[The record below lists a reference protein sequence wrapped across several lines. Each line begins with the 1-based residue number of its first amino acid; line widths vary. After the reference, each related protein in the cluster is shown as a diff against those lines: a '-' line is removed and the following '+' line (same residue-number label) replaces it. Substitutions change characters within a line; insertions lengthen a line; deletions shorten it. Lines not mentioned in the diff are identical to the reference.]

1 MANYFQILNK
11 DSAPIFVI
19 SSDSEAASSNGDD
32 SPREI
37 TSTPVT
43 SSENKENTP
52 IFGRP
57 IKGYTAHQLLDIIV
71 GKRVRNGIICK
82 QVPRAVRTHAAY
94 VVDTKAI
101 GSSDIVAFG
110 DDNGSWGGHTK
121 PRRKYSIEVSE
132 NTGISSSTVYKPD
145 DDCQPD
151 PENVY
156 TLYRNY
162 FQHSHT
168 PTFRKVIATVF
179 DWKGNQLPLAVVQ
192 YFFEGGIEVPVK
204 LVKHGNAKGKN
215 AKPYMRTSRPVLE
228 KIKQK
233 CETKSCKKAIDEC
246 YEEGGGNIG
255 CK

>member
-1 MANYFQILNK
+1 
-11 DSAPIFVI
+11 
-19 SSDSEAASSNGDD
+19 
-32 SPREI
+32 
-37 TSTPVT
+37 
-43 SSENKENTP
+43 
-52 IFGRP
+52 
-57 IKGYTAHQLLDIIV
+57 
-71 GKRVRNGIICK
+71 
-82 QVPRAVRTHAAY
+82 
-94 VVDTKAI
+94 
-101 GSSDIVAFG
+101 
-110 DDNGSWGGHTK
+110 
-121 PRRKYSIEVSE
+121 VSE